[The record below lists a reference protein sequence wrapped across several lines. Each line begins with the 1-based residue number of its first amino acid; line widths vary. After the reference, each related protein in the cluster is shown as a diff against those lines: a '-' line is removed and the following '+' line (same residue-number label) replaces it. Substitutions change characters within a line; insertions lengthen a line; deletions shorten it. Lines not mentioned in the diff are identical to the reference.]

1 MRTMDEGQVS
11 LGALAKQ
18 VGVSTDTLR
27 YYERQGLLPLPP
39 RAENGYRRYARGAVD
54 RVRLIRRA
62 LSLGISLEELG
73 RLLRVRDRGGTPC
86 ATARALLA
94 EKLKALDMRLAELG
108 ALRKTLQATLQDWDI
123 RLARTPAGMRASLLQ
138 AGISEASRVRPK
150 RPAFGPSHG
159 PRPHRRYAHER

>member
-11 LGALAKQ
+11 LSSGALAKQ

-108 ALRKTLQATLQDWDI
+108 ATVFAGSSAEFGRFIANETEKWGKVI
-123 RLARTPAGMRASLLQ
+123 RS
-138 AGISEASRVRPK
+138 AGIKPE
-150 RPAFGPSHG
+150 
-159 PRPHRRYAHER
+159 